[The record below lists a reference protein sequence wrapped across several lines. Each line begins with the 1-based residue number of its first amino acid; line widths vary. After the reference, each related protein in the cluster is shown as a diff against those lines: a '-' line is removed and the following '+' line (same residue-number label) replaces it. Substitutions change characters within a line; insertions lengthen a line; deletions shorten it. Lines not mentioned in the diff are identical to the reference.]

1 VAHRVELSP
10 DAQREIRDLPAHV
23 RAQALDLLRRLSV
36 DPRPSRAKALRDR
49 DGIYRL
55 WLAKRWRIVYRV
67 DEDPKRVLI
76 LRIRLKERIDYDT
89 V

>member
-10 DAQREIRDLPAHV
+10 DAQRELRTLPAHV
-23 RAQALDLLRRLSV
+23 RAQALEQLRRLSAE
-36 DPRPSRAKALRDR
+36 PRPARAKALRDR
-49 DGIYRL
+49 DGLYRL

-67 DEDPKRVLI
+67 DEDPRRVLV
-76 LRIRLKERIDYDT
+76 LRVRRKERIDYDS